1 MLCVSV
7 LFILLGEMYWKY
19 VSDGIKHVGD
29 MSYGVYIYSFPLQ
42 QMLIALLPNIKP
54 IQLMCLTMVSVLPI
68 AYVSW
73 RYIEK
78 PALSLKRHLQ

>member
-1 MLCVSV
+1 M
-7 LFILLGEMYWKY
+7 
-19 VSDGIKHVGD
+19 SDGIKHIGD

-42 QMLIALLPNIKP
+42 QILIAILPNITP
-54 IQLMCLTMVSVLPI
+54 VQLMCLTMVSVLPI

-78 PALSLKRHLQ
+78 PALSLKRYV